1 MNKPTRKSRPRKG
14 SRSSLTV
21 TIPGLVRS
29 GQDADFREMISVM
42 YGALGRL
49 QTMRR
54 TLAESLG
61 LGSAEFAVVMTLLRL
76 ENTTGVRIRR
86 IADDLY
92 VAAANI
98 TATVGRLEQTQWV
111 IKTSDPNDSRA
122 LAVRLT
128 PQARERLQGFTEQL
142 HFVNDVWFEGTGASD
157 LKSVISFFHRL
168 IDRYEPALAAARSI
182 TRASTTKSR

>member
-1 MNKPTRKSRPRKG
+1 MKKPTRKTSARKG
-14 SRSSLTV
+14 SRSSLTI
-21 TIPGLVRS
+21 TIPGLVQS

-76 ENTTGVRIRR
+76 ESTGGVRIRR

-98 TATVGRLEQTQWV
+98 TATVGRLEETQWV
-111 IKTSDPNDSRA
+111 VKTSDPNDSRA

-128 PQARERLQGFTEQL
+128 PQSRERLHQFTEQL
-142 HFVNDVWFEGTGASD
+142 HFVNDVWFEGTNVSD
-157 LKSVISFFHRL
+157 LKSVILFFHRL

-182 TRASTTKSR
+182 ARASGAKSR

>member
-1 MNKPTRKSRPRKG
+1 MKRTTRKAVAARKG
-14 SRSSLTV
+14 ARSKLTV

-29 GQDADFREMISVM
+29 GRDAEFREMISVV

-54 TLAESLG
+54 TLAEALD

-76 ENTTGVRIRR
+76 ESNTGVRVRR

-98 TATVGRLEQTQWV
+98 TATVGRLEETNWV
-111 IKTSDPNDSRA
+111 VKAPDPTDSRA
-122 LAVRLT
+122 LAIRLT
-128 PQARERLQGFTEQL
+128 AEARQRLQNFADQL
-142 HFVNDVWFEGTGASD
+142 HLVNDVWFQGITSND
-157 LKSVISFFHRL
+157 LRSVILFFHRL
-168 IDRYEPALAAARSI
+168 IDQYEPALAAARSI
-182 TRASTTKSR
+182 ARTSSSR